1 MKHHSQRTRSLAVCS
16 AGFLLAQSVFA
27 QAKTG
32 ELVDLGLEDLL
43 KVEVVTSAS
52 KFAQSV
58 ASAPSA
64 VQVITAEEIR
74 RYGWRTV
81 AEALQSLPGL
91 YFSTDR
97 VYSYA
102 GTRGFL
108 IPGDLNTR
116 FALLLDG
123 QRINDNIYEQAYYG
137 RESPIDISLISRI
150 EYVPG
155 PGSSVYGSNAMF
167 GVINLI
173 TIKPGEG
180 AKLAIEARTGSQRE
194 GHVAALAQ
202 HQFGDAGARLLL
214 SVSRTTLGGR
224 DVLYPDTK
232 GVLDSMGVLS
242 KDGVARSLDSM
253 RGWRAF
259 SRLSYEGL
267 SASIW
272 SSQSAVRPSAPV
284 FGALFGSSQTHV
296 EDNNQ
301 GLALEYSRALGDGLT
316 VTGRAS
322 VQRIAYLDESPTI
335 SPADTRILSNEF
347 ARGDWASFELRG
359 LYTSLAG
366 HTFIAGM
373 DGQRDLKALQVSRN
387 TDLTSGTTTENLR
400 INNKKQQLG
409 LYAQDDWK
417 IANEWTVSAGVRHD
431 WYSARSGNTSPRV
444 GAIWSP
450 NESATFKLLAGRAY
464 RSSTAYERDYA
475 YNEYLANPNLAPET
489 IRTVEAIGEL
499 RWDRQHKVSLS
510 VFDYKLNNL
519 IAQVQFENEQL
530 QYRNQPGV
538 GVHGVEAAYKFA
550 NASGVQIATS
560 VGLNRVR
567 NTEFESTNGAPSW
580 VAKLR
585 ASAPL
590 HSSQSAFGLTGAF
603 EVNALGPRVFHWNQ
617 QRFELASES
626 NVALTL
632 TGANVLP
639 GLDAQMRVT
648 NALGQVRYAPAS
660 EETSVPR
667 IPTDPRQWS
676 LTVRYAL

>member
-1 MKHHSQRTRSLAVCS
+1 
-16 AGFLLAQSVFA
+16 
-27 QAKTG
+27 
-32 ELVDLGLEDLL
+32 
-43 KVEVVTSAS
+43 
-52 KFAQSV
+52 
-58 ASAPSA
+58 
-64 VQVITAEEIR
+64 
-74 RYGWRTV
+74 V

-97 VYSYA
+97 VYRYA
-102 GTRGFL
+102 GARGFL

-123 QRINDNIYEQAYYG
+123 QRINDNIFEQAYYG
-137 RESPIDISLISRI
+137 RESPIDMSLVSRI

-167 GVINLI
+167 GVINVI
-173 TIKPGEG
+173 TVKPGEG
-180 AKLAIEARTGSQRE
+180 AKFSLEARTGSQRE

-202 HQFGDAGARLLL
+202 HQFGEGGPQLLL

-224 DVLYPDTK
+224 DVLCPDAK
-232 GVLDSMGVLS
+232 GVLDSAGALS
-242 KDGVARSLDSM
+242 KEGVARNLDSM
-253 RGWRAF
+253 KGWRAF
-259 SRLSYEGL
+259 SRLSYEGFN
-267 SASIW
+267 ASVW
-272 SSQSAVRPSAPV
+272 ASQSAVRPSAPV
-284 FGALFGSSQTHV
+284 FGALFGSSQTRV
-296 EDNNQ
+296 EDTNQ
-301 GLALEYSRALGDGLT
+301 GLALEYSRALGAGLT

-322 VQRIAYLDESPTI
+322 VQRMTYLDESPTI
-335 SPADTRILSNEF
+335 SPADTRVLSNES
-347 ARGDWASFELRG
+347 ARGDWASFELRA
-359 LYTSLAG
+359 LYTGLAG

-373 DGQRDLKALQVSRN
+373 DGQGDLKALQVSRN
-387 TDLTSGTTTENLR
+387 TDVASQTTVENLR
-400 INNKKQQLG
+400 IDNRRRQLG
-409 LYAQDDWK
+409 VYAQDDWK
-417 IANEWTVSAGVRHD
+417 ISNEWTVSAGLRHD

-450 NESATFKLLAGRAY
+450 NDTTTIKLLAGRAY

-475 YNEYLANPNLAPET
+475 YNEYLANPKLAPET
-489 IRTVEAIGEL
+489 IRTLEAIGEL

-510 VFDYKLNNL
+510 VFDYKLSNL
-519 IAQVQFENEQL
+519 ITQVQLENEQL

-550 NASGVQIATS
+550 SASGVQVATS

-567 NTEFESTNGAPSW
+567 NAEFENTTGAPSW

-590 HSSQSAFGLTGAF
+590 YASQSAFGLAGAL
-603 EVNALGPRVFHWNQ
+603 EVNALGPRVFRWNQ
-617 QRFELASES
+617 QRIELAAES

-632 TGANVLP
+632 TGSNVLP

-667 IPTDPRQWS
+667 IPNDPRQWA
-676 LTVRYAL
+676 LMVRYAL